1 MPPSWKWFRVIC
13 FFQVT
18 ISALLLCISFIRFI
32 QYPGF
37 GGVFRMILFL
47 LILLLAVFAI
57 NLLKNN
63 YPDDP
68 VAGNQKTTF
77 NRLFLL
83 NFIFLSVLFGLIF
96 GEFSYAKHLAYLLR
110 RPVFSLPFSIVSM
123 LLVYLVTLIFQFIII
138 YGLYVLRRLLYENF
152 RKRKFEFESG

>member
-1 MPPSWKWFRVIC
+1 MPASWKWFRILC

-18 ISALLLCISFIRFI
+18 ISALLLCIAFIRFI
-32 QYPGF
+32 QYPSF
-37 GGVFRMILFL
+37 GGVFRMLLFL

-57 NLLKNN
+57 NLLNNN

-68 VAGNQKTTF
+68 VTGNQKTTF

-96 GEFSYAKHLAYLLR
+96 GEFSSAKRLAYLLHTS
-110 RPVFSLPFSIVSM
+110 VFSLPFRIVSM
-123 LLVYLVTLIFQFIII
+123 LLIYLVTLIFQFIILF
-138 YGLYVLRRLLYENF
+138 GLYSLRRLLYENF
-152 RKRKFEFESG
+152 RKRKFDFESG